1 MKRYVT
7 NMTLPPPSF
16 CLPSSVSLSVC
27 LSLFVSLSLSLSLSL
42 CLPLSVS
49 LSLSLFCLCL
59 PLFVCLSLSLR
70 LIITQRQLVQIMMSV
85 IDFILMRS
93 HLRLLWKFMNL
104 NSLRVLFSAWEDSY
118 LITLLFHYIIRR
130 CGYNISN
137 TYMYVIIYMYMY
149 IIIYIYM

>member
-27 LSLFVSLSLSLSLSL
+27 LSLFVSLSLSLSLSVFLSLSL
-42 CLPLSVS
+42 CLSLSSVSVFLCLS
-49 LSLSLFCLCL
+49 LSLS
-59 PLFVCLSLSLR
+59 LSLSLR

-137 TYMYVIIYMYMY
+137 TYMYVIIYM
-149 IIIYIYM
+149 

>member
-1 MKRYVT
+1 
-7 NMTLPPPSF
+7 MTLPPPSF

-27 LSLFVSLSLSLSLSL
+27 LSLFVSLSLSLSLSVFLSLSL
-42 CLPLSVS
+42 CLSLSSVSVFLCLS
-49 LSLSLFCLCL
+49 LSLS
-59 PLFVCLSLSLR
+59 LSLSLR

-137 TYMYVIIYMYMY
+137 TYMYVIIYM
-149 IIIYIYM
+149 

>member
-1 MKRYVT
+1 
-7 NMTLPPPSF
+7 MTLPPPSF

-27 LSLFVSLSLSLSLSL
+27 LSLFVSLSLSLSLS
-42 CLPLSVS
+42 VF
-49 LSLSLFCLCL
+49 LSLSLCLSLSSVSVFLCL
-59 PLFVCLSLSLR
+59 SLSLSLSLR

-137 TYMYVIIYMYMY
+137 TYMYVIIYM
-149 IIIYIYM
+149 